1 MTKYIDND
9 VMLVPEHSSQIY
21 IYILQGRTLAALK
34 LLFEEIMEIFPDEY
48 IHFGADEIGS
58 LPFSSC
64 NFRSKL
70 TSLGP
75 HADMCQNTVY
85 ALVHRCT

>member
-1 MTKYIDND
+1 MLDLSIHPRYIY
-9 VMLVPEHSSQIY
+9 IY

-48 IHFGADEIGS
+48 IHFGADEIGFQR
-58 LPFSSC
+58 FSNC
-64 NFRSKL
+64 NFRSKW
-70 TSLGP
+70 TSLGL

-85 ALVHRCT
+85 ALAKTDLTK

>member
-48 IHFGADEIGS
+48 IHFGADEIGFQR
-58 LPFSSC
+58 FSNC

-70 TSLGP
+70 TSSAFMLTCVRTLCMP
-75 HADMCQNTVY
+75 
-85 ALVHRCT
+85 